1 MTEHSPKTVTKKA
14 FSNYAIPFIRNKEI
28 ILLATIMILTFFGLL
43 LCFSS
48 LNLKIKAPVNKAP
61 VKVSVFFYSQ
71 FSLLF
76 FVHSTGK

>member
-1 MTEHSPKTVTKKA
+1 MTENPPKTVTKKA
-14 FSNYAIPFIRNKEI
+14 FSNYALPIVRNKGI
-28 ILLATIMILTFFGLL
+28 ILLATIMILTFFGLSI
-43 LCFSS
+43 CFSS